1 MYQLLLIGHGKLPS
15 GVQSA
20 LHYLMGDNTNI
31 SVLELVEGMTHVQFE
46 EEFKKMINDHAK
58 VLVFADLT
66 GGAPHQIAA
75 RIILESPSQ
84 EQFLISGM
92 PLSVITELTMKFQF
106 QEVASLDAPMIIEQT
121 LSECKD
127 LMVNLAVERGKV

>member
-1 MYQLLLIGHGKLPS
+1 MYQLLLIGHGKFPS

-20 LHYLMGDNTNI
+20 LHYLMGENPNI
-31 SVLELVEGMTHVQFE
+31 FVLELVDGMTHVQFE
-46 EEFKKMINDHAK
+46 EEFTKFLKDHAK

-84 EQFLISGM
+84 EYFLISGM

-106 QEVASLDAPMIIEQT
+106 QEVTSLDAPMIIEQT

-127 LMVNLAVERGKV
+127 LMVNLAVDRGKI

>member
-1 MYQLLLIGHGKLPS
+1 MYQLLLIGHGKFPS

-20 LHYLMGDNTNI
+20 LHYLMGENQNI
-31 SVLELVEGMTHVQFE
+31 SVLELVDGMTHIQFE
-46 EEFKKMINDHAK
+46 EEIAKFLKDHSQ

-84 EQFLISGM
+84 EHFLISGM
-92 PLSVITELTMKFQF
+92 PLSVITELTMKFQY
-106 QEVASLDAPMIIEQT
+106 QEVKSLEAPMIIEQT

-127 LMVNLAVERGKV
+127 LMVNLAVESRGI